1 MDKYI
6 DIKLECNGKILEIG
20 KDKLYKLIN
29 IEGISSS
36 EYNVNIVNNAQFDGG
51 TVKSKRVESRLITI
65 TAEYPSTE
73 DTETRRQNLIRFFN
87 PYLTGKL
94 YVNYSGVKRV
104 INYEVAGFKDSR
116 ENLYDP
122 LKFIINLICP
132 NPFFKDEREFSK
144 NMAGKIN
151 SITVPFT
158 IPARG
163 MIMSAKVL
171 RQEATIINNGDKDT
185 GLIISFM
192 AKGEVSNPKIENLTT
207 GKFLRIVVDLMPG
220 DILTINTNKGTKR
233 IELNGKNISQKM
245 DRSSSFIDM
254 QVGENILKY
263 SADKGYTNLNVYPK
277 WTAEFFGV

>member
-1 MDKYI
+1 VDKYI

-36 EYNVNIVNNAQFDGG
+36 EYSVDIVNNAQFDGG

-94 YVNYSGVKRV
+94 YVNYCGVKRV

-132 NPFFKDEREFSK
+132 NPFLKDEREFSK

-158 IPARG
+158 IPANG

-192 AKGEVSNPKIENLTT
+192 AKGEVSNPKIQNLTT

-220 DILTINTNKGTKR
+220 DILTINTNKGNKR

>member
-1 MDKYI
+1 LDKYI

-36 EYNVNIVNNAQFDGG
+36 EYSVDIVNNAQFDGG

-158 IPARG
+158 IPASG

>member
-36 EYNVNIVNNAQFDGG
+36 EYSVDIVNNAQFDGG

-94 YVNYSGVKRV
+94 YVNYCGVKRV

-132 NPFFKDEREFSK
+132 NPFLKDEREFSK

-158 IPARG
+158 IPANG

-192 AKGEVSNPKIENLTT
+192 AKGEVSNPKIQNLTT

-220 DILTINTNKGTKR
+220 DILTINTNKGDRTKW
-233 IELNGKNISQKM
+233 EKYFSKNG
-245 DRSSSFIDM
+245 SF
-254 QVGENILKY
+254 
-263 SADKGYTNLNVYPK
+263 
-277 WTAEFFGV
+277 

>member
-1 MDKYI
+1 LDKYI

-20 KDKLYKLIN
+20 KDKLCKLIN

-36 EYNVNIVNNAQFDGG
+36 EYSVDIVNNAQFDGG

-73 DTETRRQNLIRFFN
+73 DTETRRQSLIRFFN

-207 GKFLRIVVDLMPG
+207 GKFLMIVVDLMTG

>member
-36 EYNVNIVNNAQFDGG
+36 EYSVDIVNNAQFDGG

-122 LKFIINLICP
+122 LKFIVNLICP

>member
-1 MDKYI
+1 LDKYI

-36 EYNVNIVNNAQFDGG
+36 EYSVDIVNNAQFDGG

-94 YVNYSGVKRV
+94 YVNYCGVKRV

-132 NPFFKDEREFSK
+132 NPFLKDEREFSK

-158 IPARG
+158 IPANG

-192 AKGEVSNPKIENLTT
+192 AKGEVSNPKIQNLTT

-220 DILTINTNKGTKR
+220 DILTINTNKGNKR

>member
-36 EYNVNIVNNAQFDGG
+36 EYSVDIVNNAQFDGG

-144 NMAGKIN
+144 DMAGKIN

-158 IPARG
+158 IPANG

-220 DILTINTNKGTKR
+220 DILTINTNKGNKR

>member
-36 EYNVNIVNNAQFDGG
+36 EYSVDIVNNAQFDGG

-94 YVNYSGVKRV
+94 YVNYSGIKRV

-158 IPARG
+158 IPASG

-185 GLIISFM
+185 GLIISFI

-220 DILTINTNKGTKR
+220 DILTINTNKGNKM

-263 SADKGYTNLNVYPK
+263 SANKGYTNLNVYPK

>member
-36 EYNVNIVNNAQFDGG
+36 EYSVDIVNNAQFDGG

-158 IPARG
+158 IPASG

-185 GLIISFM
+185 GLIISFI

-220 DILTINTNKGTKR
+220 DILTINTNKGNKM

>member
-20 KDKLYKLIN
+20 KDKLCKLIN

-36 EYNVNIVNNAQFDGG
+36 EYSVDIVNNAQFDGG
-51 TVKSKRVESRLITI
+51 SVKSKRVESRLITI

-73 DTETRRQNLIRFFN
+73 DTETRRQNLIRFLN

-151 SITVPFT
+151 SITVPFN

-185 GLIISFM
+185 GLIISFI

-254 QVGENILKY
+254 QVGENVLKY

>member
-36 EYNVNIVNNAQFDGG
+36 EYSVDIVNNAQFDGG

-158 IPARG
+158 IPASG

-171 RQEATIINNGDKDT
+171 RQEATIINNGDKET
-185 GLIISFM
+185 GLIISFI
-192 AKGEVSNPKIENLTT
+192 AKGEVRNPKIENLTT

-220 DILTINTNKGTKR
+220 DILTINTNKGNKM

>member
-1 MDKYI
+1 MAKYI

>member
-1 MDKYI
+1 M
-6 DIKLECNGKILEIG
+6 
-20 KDKLYKLIN
+20 
-29 IEGISSS
+29 
-36 EYNVNIVNNAQFDGG
+36 
-51 TVKSKRVESRLITI
+51 
-65 TAEYPSTE
+65 
-73 DTETRRQNLIRFFN
+73 
-87 PYLTGKL
+87 TGKL

>member
-20 KDKLYKLIN
+20 KDKLCKLIN

-36 EYNVNIVNNAQFDGG
+36 EYSVDIVNNAQFDGG
-51 TVKSKRVESRLITI
+51 SVKSKRVESRLITI
-65 TAEYPSTE
+65 TAEYSSTE
-73 DTETRRQNLIRFFN
+73 DTETRRQNLIRFLN

-151 SITVPFT
+151 SITVPFN

-185 GLIISFM
+185 GLIISFI

-254 QVGENILKY
+254 QVGENVLKY

>member
-1 MDKYI
+1 LDKYI

>member
-20 KDKLYKLIN
+20 KDKLCKLIN

-36 EYNVNIVNNAQFDGG
+36 EYSVDIVNNAQFDGG

-73 DTETRRQNLIRFFN
+73 DTETRRQSLIRFFN

-207 GKFLRIVVDLMPG
+207 GKFLRIVVDLMTG

>member
-20 KDKLYKLIN
+20 KDKLCKLIN

-36 EYNVNIVNNAQFDGG
+36 EYSVDIVNNAQFDGG

-73 DTETRRQNLIRFFN
+73 DTETRRQSLIRFFN

-207 GKFLRIVVDLMPG
+207 GKFLMIVVDLMTG

>member
-36 EYNVNIVNNAQFDGG
+36 EYSVDIVNNAQFDGG

>member
-36 EYNVNIVNNAQFDGG
+36 EYSVDIVNNAQFDGG

-158 IPARG
+158 IPASG

-220 DILTINTNKGTKR
+220 DILTINTNKGNKR

>member
-20 KDKLYKLIN
+20 KDKLCKLIN

-36 EYNVNIVNNAQFDGG
+36 EYSVDIVNNAQFDGG
-51 TVKSKRVESRLITI
+51 SVKSKRVESRLITI

-73 DTETRRQNLIRFFN
+73 DTETRRQNLIRFLN

-151 SITVPFT
+151 SITVPFN

-185 GLIISFM
+185 GLIISFI

-220 DILTINTNKGTKR
+220 DILTSNTNKGTKR

-254 QVGENILKY
+254 QVGENVLKY

>member
-1 MDKYI
+1 LDKYI

-36 EYNVNIVNNAQFDGG
+36 EYSVDIVNNAQFDGG

-158 IPARG
+158 IPASG

-185 GLIISFM
+185 GLIISFI

-220 DILTINTNKGTKR
+220 DILTINTNKGNKM

>member
-1 MDKYI
+1 LDKYI

-36 EYNVNIVNNAQFDGG
+36 EYSVDIVNNAQFDGG

-158 IPARG
+158 IPASG

-185 GLIISFM
+185 GLIISFI

-220 DILTINTNKGTKR
+220 DILTINTNKGNKR

>member
-1 MDKYI
+1 LDKYI

-36 EYNVNIVNNAQFDGG
+36 EYSVDIVNNAQFDGG

>member
-1 MDKYI
+1 LDKYI

-36 EYNVNIVNNAQFDGG
+36 EYSVDIVNNAQFDGG

-158 IPARG
+158 IPANG

>member
-1 MDKYI
+1 LDKYI

-20 KDKLYKLIN
+20 KDKLCKLIN

-36 EYNVNIVNNAQFDGG
+36 EYSVDIVNNAQFDGG
-51 TVKSKRVESRLITI
+51 SVKSKRVESRLITI

-73 DTETRRQNLIRFFN
+73 DTETRRQNLIRFLN

-151 SITVPFT
+151 SITVPFN

-185 GLIISFM
+185 GLIISFI

-254 QVGENILKY
+254 QVGENVLKY

>member
-1 MDKYI
+1 LDKYI

-36 EYNVNIVNNAQFDGG
+36 EYSVDIVNNAQFDGG

-94 YVNYSGVKRV
+94 YVNYSGIKRV

-158 IPARG
+158 IPASG

-185 GLIISFM
+185 GLIISFI

-220 DILTINTNKGTKR
+220 DILTINTNKGNKM

-263 SADKGYTNLNVYPK
+263 SANKGYTNLNVYPK

>member
-36 EYNVNIVNNAQFDGG
+36 EYSVDIVNNAQFDGG

-73 DTETRRQNLIRFFN
+73 DTETRRQSLIRFFN

-158 IPARG
+158 IPASG
-163 MIMSAKVL
+163 MMMSTKVL
-171 RQEATIINNGDKDT
+171 RQEATIINNGDKNT

-220 DILTINTNKGTKR
+220 DILTINTNKGNKR

>member
-36 EYNVNIVNNAQFDGG
+36 EYSVDIVNNAQFDGG

-94 YVNYSGVKRV
+94 YVNYCGVKRV

-132 NPFFKDEREFSK
+132 NPFLKDEREFSK

-158 IPARG
+158 IPANG

-192 AKGEVSNPKIENLTT
+192 AKGEVSNPKIQNLTT

-220 DILTINTNKGTKR
+220 DILTINTNKGNKR

>member
-36 EYNVNIVNNAQFDGG
+36 EYSVDIVNNAQFDGG

-94 YVNYSGVKRV
+94 YVNYSGIKRV

-158 IPARG
+158 IPASG

-185 GLIISFM
+185 GLIISFI

-220 DILTINTNKGTKR
+220 DILTINTNKGNKM

>member
-36 EYNVNIVNNAQFDGG
+36 EYSVDIVNNAQFDGG

-158 IPARG
+158 IPANG

-220 DILTINTNKGTKR
+220 DILTINTNKGNKR

>member
-20 KDKLYKLIN
+20 KDKLCRLIN

-36 EYNVNIVNNAQFDGG
+36 EYSVDIVNNAQFDGG

-104 INYEVAGFKDSR
+104 INYELAGFKDSR

>member
-36 EYNVNIVNNAQFDGG
+36 EYSVDIVNNAQFDGG

-171 RQEATIINNGDKDT
+171 RQEATIINNGDKNT

>member
-1 MDKYI
+1 LDKYI

-36 EYNVNIVNNAQFDGG
+36 EYSVDIVNNAQFDGG

-94 YVNYSGVKRV
+94 YVNYSGIKRV

-158 IPARG
+158 IPASG

-185 GLIISFM
+185 GLIISFI

-220 DILTINTNKGTKR
+220 DILTINTNKGNKM

>member
-1 MDKYI
+1 M
-6 DIKLECNGKILEIG
+6 
-20 KDKLYKLIN
+20 
-29 IEGISSS
+29 S
-36 EYNVNIVNNAQFDGG
+36 
-51 TVKSKRVESRLITI
+51 
-65 TAEYPSTE
+65 
-73 DTETRRQNLIRFFN
+73 
-87 PYLTGKL
+87 GKL

-151 SITVPFT
+151 SITVPFN

-185 GLIISFM
+185 GLIISFI
-192 AKGEVSNPKIENLTT
+192 AKGDVSNPKIENLTT

-254 QVGENILKY
+254 QVGENVLKY

>member
-1 MDKYI
+1 LDKYI

-36 EYNVNIVNNAQFDGG
+36 EYSVDIVNNAQFDGG

-158 IPARG
+158 IPASG

-171 RQEATIINNGDKDT
+171 RQEATIINNGDKET
-185 GLIISFM
+185 GLIISFI
-192 AKGEVSNPKIENLTT
+192 AKGEVRNPKIENLTT

-220 DILTINTNKGTKR
+220 DILTINTNKGNKM

>member
-36 EYNVNIVNNAQFDGG
+36 EYSVDIVNNAQFDGG

-158 IPARG
+158 IPASG

-185 GLIISFM
+185 GLIISFI

-220 DILTINTNKGTKR
+220 DILTINTNKGNKR

>member
-36 EYNVNIVNNAQFDGG
+36 EYSVDIVNNAQFDGG

-158 IPARG
+158 IPANG